1 MKCAGR
7 LAVTHHTSL
16 PKQKLRYS
24 SYNALR
30 FTCALHARGLYV
42 AISKSHKLV
51 AYNFLSHSLHS
62 CVHARSC
69 VLGKRMS
76 IKGTRA
82 CVSAVL
88 DGSIN
93 DVKFTK
99 DPVFGFEV
107 PNSLAGVESNV
118 LNPRDV
124 SYTNTLSYYYC
135 KCLLIY

>member
-1 MKCAGR
+1 
-7 LAVTHHTSL
+7 
-16 PKQKLRYS
+16 
-24 SYNALR
+24 
-30 FTCALHARGLYV
+30 
-42 AISKSHKLV
+42 
-51 AYNFLSHSLHS
+51 
-62 CVHARSC
+62 
-69 VLGKRMS
+69 MS

-82 CVSAVL
+82 CVHAVL

-124 SYTNTLSYYYC
+124 SLLNVIILSC
-135 KCLLIY
+135 KYLLLSTTARVCRH

>member
-1 MKCAGR
+1 
-7 LAVTHHTSL
+7 
-16 PKQKLRYS
+16 
-24 SYNALR
+24 
-30 FTCALHARGLYV
+30 
-42 AISKSHKLV
+42 
-51 AYNFLSHSLHS
+51 
-62 CVHARSC
+62 
-69 VLGKRMS
+69 MS

-124 SYTNTLSYYYC
+124 SYISCYHPTICIVLQVFAAIWYCVSLSS
-135 KCLLIY
+135 

>member
-1 MKCAGR
+1 
-7 LAVTHHTSL
+7 
-16 PKQKLRYS
+16 
-24 SYNALR
+24 
-30 FTCALHARGLYV
+30 
-42 AISKSHKLV
+42 
-51 AYNFLSHSLHS
+51 
-62 CVHARSC
+62 
-69 VLGKRMS
+69 MS

-82 CVSAVL
+82 CVHAVL

-124 SYTNTLSYYYC
+124 SYITIISLYLYDLEYSLHLQACYVVVS
-135 KCLLIY
+135 